1 MVFGPDQP
9 GALSPWQLRRMTQ
22 AQAILKAL
30 EQVCGSTAPEQP
42 IALHEPHF
50 GGTQAWDYVR
60 DCLDSGWV
68 STAGRWVSRFER
80 ELCAHTGAAHVV
92 AVTNGTVALR
102 LALHLVG
109 VRAGDEV
116 LLPPLSFVATANAVA
131 HLGAIPH
138 FVDIEADCLGMNP
151 KALAERLE
159 TIAEKREGEL
169 FNRFTGR
176 RLAAV
181 LPVHV
186 FGHPALVEDLS
197 AVAEAWGLALVEDA
211 AEALAS
217 WRNGTHCGL
226 FGSVG
231 TLSFNGNKLITTGGG
246 GALLTNSAELAQRAR
261 HLSTTAKLPHPWKFE
276 HDAVGWNDRLP
287 NLNAALGVAQLED
300 LERRLA
306 AKRKLTDCY
315 AAAFQDIPGVDL
327 VDEPPGCRS
336 NQWLVSLRFRDEDPS
351 IAEAKRLQVLET
363 AHAKGLML
371 RPVWTLLSQLPM
383 YSRTPRGDLS
393 TAEDQALRLLNLPS
407 SPQLLESW
415 HP

>member
-1 MVFGPDQP
+1 MN
-9 GALSPWQLRRMTQ
+9 Q

-30 EQVCGSTAPEQP
+30 EQVCGSTAPDQP
-42 IALHEPHF
+42 ISLHEPHF

-60 DCLDSGWV
+60 DCLNSGWV
-68 STAGRWVSRFER
+68 STAGQWVSRFEQ
-80 ELCAHTGAAHVV
+80 ELCALTGAAHAI

-109 VRAGDEV
+109 VKAGDEV

-131 HLGAIPH
+131 HLGAVPH
-138 FVDIEADCLGMNP
+138 FVDIEAGCLGMDP

-159 TIAEKREGEL
+159 AVAEQRDGVL
-169 FNRFTGR
+169 FNRITGR

-186 FGHPALVEDLS
+186 FGHPALIEDLS
-197 AVAEAWGLALVEDA
+197 AIAAAWELPLVEDA

-226 FGSVG
+226 FGNVG

-246 GALLTNSAELAQRAR
+246 GALLTNNPDLAQRAR
-261 HLSTTAKLPHPWKFE
+261 HLSTTAKLPHPWAFE

-300 LERRLA
+300 LQRRLE
-306 AKRKLTDCY
+306 AKRLLAKRY
-315 AAAFQDIPGVDL
+315 EAAFTDVTS
-327 VDEPPGCRS
+327 VEVVKEPLRCRS
-336 NQWLVSLRFRDEDPS
+336 NHWLVSLRFKATKIE
-351 IAEAKRLQVLET
+351 EARAQREALLEE
-363 AHAKGLML
+363 AHAEGLLL
-371 RPVWTLLSQLPM
+371 RPVWQLLHHLPM
-383 YSRTPRGDLS
+383 YREAPRGPLPI
-393 TAEDQALRLLNLPS
+393 AEDQESRLLNLPS
-407 SPQLLESW
+407 SPQLIQGWGQER
-415 HP
+415 

>member
-1 MVFGPDQP
+1 MN
-9 GALSPWQLRRMTQ
+9 Q
-22 AQAILKAL
+22 AQAILQAL
-30 EQVCGSTAPEQP
+30 KEVCGRSSPDQP
-42 IALHEPHF
+42 ISLHEPHF

-68 STAGRWVSRFER
+68 STAGQWVSRFEQ
-80 ELCAHTGAAHVV
+80 ELCAYTGAAHVV

-116 LLPPLSFVATANAVA
+116 LLTPLSFVATANAVA

-151 KALAERLE
+151 QGLAERLE
-159 TIAEKREGEL
+159 TVAEKRDGEL
-169 FNRFTGR
+169 FNRITGR

-186 FGHPALVEDLS
+186 FGHPALIENLKY
-197 AVAEAWGLALVEDA
+197 VAQSWGLALVEDA

-217 WRNGTHCGL
+217 WRNDTHCGL

-246 GALLTNSAELAQRAR
+246 GALLTNSAELAKHAR
-261 HLSTTAKLPHPWKFE
+261 HLSTTAKLPHPWEFE
-276 HDAVGWNDRLP
+276 HDAIGWNDRLP

-306 AKRKLTDCY
+306 AKRKLTNCY
-315 AAAFQDIPGVDL
+315 ATAFQDIPGVEL
-327 VDEPPGCRS
+327 VAEPPDCRS
-336 NQWLVSLRFRDEDPS
+336 NHWLVSLRFLAEDP
-351 IAEAKRLQVLET
+351 AEAEAQRLQVLEA
-363 AHAKGLML
+363 AHAEGLLL
-371 RPVWTLLSQLPM
+371 RPVWKLLSQLPM
-383 YSRTPRGDLS
+383 YSQEQPWELA
-393 TAEDQALRLLNLPS
+393 TANDQAARLLNLPS
-407 SPQLLESW
+407 SPQLFQGW
-415 HP
+415 KR